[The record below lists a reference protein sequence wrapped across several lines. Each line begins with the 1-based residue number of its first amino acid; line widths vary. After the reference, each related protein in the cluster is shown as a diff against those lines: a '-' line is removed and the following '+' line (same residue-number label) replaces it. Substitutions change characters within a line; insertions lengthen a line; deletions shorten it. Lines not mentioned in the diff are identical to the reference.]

1 MSLRLVPP
9 LSLKMNDKPLI
20 IMINDNNFIYRRTR
34 NLTLIKREKTL

>member
-9 LSLKMNDKPLI
+9 LSLKMNKPLI
-20 IMINDNNFIYRRTR
+20 TIINDNNFIYRRTR